1 VSQVTQC
8 YKPERARGSRRF
20 FASDTVLLALRVA
33 LVVVL
38 VATATGCGTA
48 QAPVVRNGGVL
59 LRGGDLAGWKAEQ
72 VEPGIAELAPEL
84 SGLSGTGRV
93 EAPVLAHAGD
103 AARAT
108 ALVFA
113 TPADAARALA
123 RAKEPGY
130 VAFLEHAFGGAVVAR
145 GPGVGYRLHVT
156 RGSEPGSDTAE
167 LYVLQRGRAVAL
179 VELVSGAGFAPG
191 TRNRLLALVGSRLS
205 R

>member
-1 VSQVTQC
+1 
-8 YKPERARGSRRF
+8 
-20 FASDTVLLALRVA
+20 VLLAFGVA

-38 VATATGCGTA
+38 VAAATGCGTA
-48 QAPVVRNGGVL
+48 QAPVVRSGGAL

-72 VEPGIAELAPEL
+72 AEPGIAELAPEL
-84 SGLSGTGRV
+84 SGLSVVGRI
-93 EAPVLAHAGD
+93 EAPALVRAGD

-113 TPADAARALA
+113 TRADAARALA
-123 RAKEPGY
+123 RAKESGY
-130 VAFLEHAFGGAVVAR
+130 VAFLEDAFGGAVVVR

-156 RGSEPGSDTAE
+156 RGSESGSDTAE

-191 TRNRLLALVGSRLS
+191 TRDRLLALVGSRLS